1 MRRLFPEAGA
11 SSVQVEWNLSERRRH
26 SDRPWVIMCMISSA
40 DGAIAL
46 DGTAG
51 PLGGPTDRELF
62 LHLHRSADAVLV
74 GAATV
79 RAESYHPVGA
89 SQSLIIFSRSR
100 NLGEHHDQLIASPST
115 QVVSGSVVDVVS
127 TISGNVCLLEG
138 GSVLNGQM
146 LSADLVDEVSLTVAP
161 RLVASQASRIVVG
174 LDVPSNKWEL
184 ASVCEADGGFLF
196 MRYLRSR

>member
-1 MRRLFPEAGA
+1 MRQLLPQTGDR
-11 SSVQVEWNLSERRRH
+11 SVQAEWNLSERRRH
-26 SDRPWVIMCMISSA
+26 NNRPWVIMCMISSV

-46 DGTAG
+46 EGTAG

-79 RAESYHPVGA
+79 RAESYHPVAAG
-89 SQSLIIFSRSR
+89 QSLFIFSRSG
-100 NLGEHHDQLIASPST
+100 NLGEHHEQLIASPST
-115 QVVSGSVVDVVS
+115 RVVSGSVAEVVS
-127 TISGNVCLLEG
+127 TIPGNVCLLEG
-138 GSVLNGQM
+138 GAVLNGQM
-146 LSADLVDEVSLTVAP
+146 LSADLVDEVSLTIAP

-196 MRYLRSR
+196 MRYLRTR

>member
-1 MRRLFPEAGA
+1 
-11 SSVQVEWNLSERRRH
+11 
-26 SDRPWVIMCMISSA
+26 MISSV

-46 DGTAG
+46 EGTAG

-79 RAESYHPVGA
+79 RAESYHPVAA
-89 SQSLIIFSRSR
+89 SQSLFIFSRSG
-100 NLGEHHDQLIASPST
+100 NLGEHHEQLIASPST
-115 QVVSGSVVDVVS
+115 RVVSGSVAEVVS
-127 TISGNVCLLEG
+127 RIPGNVCLLEG
-138 GSVLNGQM
+138 GAVLNGQM

-161 RLVASQASRIVVG
+161 RLVASQASRVAVG